1 ERNPKEIASY
11 VNRGEVYLR
20 QGKILEAAQDFKKA
34 VDLDPENKDPLSH
47 RARILAAAALE
58 TLEAATKE
66 AQKKGLVGK
75 EGGRIMVDPSKFE
88 DDEPKSASG
97 GAPKGKA
104 PAKSEAKGGH
114 KPAPAKGGSSK
125 KK

>member
-1 ERNPKEIASY
+1 MF

-20 QGKILEAAQDFKKA
+20 ESQIHEAAQDFKKA

-66 AQKKGLVGK
+66 AQNKGLVGK
-75 EGGRIMVDPSKFE
+75 EGKVMVRMEQVEKEVERTAGKGKPV
-88 DDEPKSASG
+88 P
-97 GAPKGKA
+97 GKA
-104 PAKSEAKGGH
+104 PAAKS
-114 KPAPAKGGSSK
+114 KP
-125 KK
+125 